1 MNPTDET
8 PVAPDAVQAP
18 EALPVDPSPAPAAA
32 PVKRK
37 RGRPRKNPPPED
49 AAAAES
55 AAAPAPESAAAGSS
69 GAEPPVVVPP
79 APRKRGRPRKN
90 PLPEPAPEPAP
101 EAVASAAPAPADVLP
116 VPEAVPEPE
125 APTSGPAPASA
136 ESIAD
141 SIASLFDPSAKPETA
156 NGKLETPDRGEAAME
171 WSPAVQTPDGKPYL
185 PAETTAL
192 EQPRGEEWAPPAEP
206 RNGAA
211 LPATPAAVDAKR
223 ENGKPVPYPAD
234 ADPAVLAQSV
244 QPSETLKAALAGKH
258 LSNFEM
264 RRLTR
269 RERAYLRA
277 VQHGAKI
284 DYATFVA
291 RGIANAQH
299 VAAIQAAQ
307 QQGLPK
313 PTFVKP
319 KFQDR
324 QAPPSAAAVPSAV
337 APAAPVPREDLP
349 EVRVAE
355 LQKLDVKALL
365 ALAEK
370 AGIADDIPDL
380 HKHDL
385 IYELLRN
392 HARRGGAIRTEG
404 ILEIAKD
411 GSGFLRNREANYH
424 TSPEDAQVPPALI
437 RKFGLR
443 PGQLVVGPCRP
454 PENASGKNRFFVLA
468 GIDTVNGLAP
478 NLARRITPF
487 ENQTPLFPDKRIVLE
502 TTSDGIEMRVTD
514 LFSPIG
520 FGQRGLIV
528 APPRTG
534 KTVIM
539 QKMANAITQNYP
551 DAYLI
556 ILLIDER
563 PEEVTDMQRNTRAHV
578 IASTFDE
585 PPEKHVQVADNVIE
599 MARRKVEMGE
609 DVIILLDSITRLG
622 RAYNTLAPTNGRILS
637 GGVEAT
643 ALQRPKRFF
652 GSARNLEN
660 GGSLTIVATALIETG
675 SRMDEVIF
683 EEFKGT
689 GNMELVLD
697 RALADRRVFPAINI
711 AKSGTRKEELLV
723 NNQIEMTRTWMLRR
737 AIGDAPPA
745 EAMEMIISRMKK
757 FPNNHEF
764 LMGIQN

>member
-1 MNPTDET
+1 
-8 PVAPDAVQAP
+8 
-18 EALPVDPSPAPAAA
+18 
-32 PVKRK
+32 
-37 RGRPRKNPPPED
+37 
-49 AAAAES
+49 
-55 AAAPAPESAAAGSS
+55 
-69 GAEPPVVVPP
+69 
-79 APRKRGRPRKN
+79 
-90 PLPEPAPEPAP
+90 
-101 EAVASAAPAPADVLP
+101 
-116 VPEAVPEPE
+116 
-125 APTSGPAPASA
+125 
-136 ESIAD
+136 
-141 SIASLFDPSAKPETA
+141 
-156 NGKLETPDRGEAAME
+156 
-171 WSPAVQTPDGKPYL
+171 
-185 PAETTAL
+185 
-192 EQPRGEEWAPPAEP
+192 
-206 RNGAA
+206 
-211 LPATPAAVDAKR
+211 
-223 ENGKPVPYPAD
+223 
-234 ADPAVLAQSV
+234 
-244 QPSETLKAALAGKH
+244 
-258 LSNFEM
+258 M

-284 DYATFVA
+284 DYSTFVA
-291 RGIANAQH
+291 RGSANAQH

-307 QQGLPK
+307 KQGLPK
-313 PTFVKP
+313 PTFAKP
-319 KFQDR
+319 KPQQPAP
-324 QAPPSAAAVPSAV
+324 QAMPA
-337 APAAPVPREDLP
+337 APAAVQPAARDDLP
-349 EVRVAE
+349 ELRVAE

-365 ALAEK
+365 ALAEE

-411 GSGFLRNREANYH
+411 GSGFLRNRSANYH

-443 PGQLVVGPCRP
+443 PGQLIVGPCRP

-468 GIDTVNGLAP
+468 GVDTVNGLAP
-478 NLARRITPF
+478 NVARRITPF

-539 QKMANAITQNYP
+539 QKMANAISQNYP
-551 DAYLI
+551 DATLI

-563 PEEVTDMQRNTRAHV
+563 PEEVTDMERNTKALV

-585 PPEKHVQVADNVIE
+585 PPEKHAQVADNVIE

-660 GGSLTIVATALIETG
+660 GGSLTIIATALIETG

-757 FPNNHEF
+757 FPNNHDF
-764 LMGIQN
+764 LMGIQS

>member
-1 MNPTDET
+1 M
-8 PVAPDAVQAP
+8 
-18 EALPVDPSPAPAAA
+18 
-32 PVKRK
+32 KRK
-37 RGRPRKNPPPED
+37 RGRPRKNPLPEPASTAAPATATAPE
-49 AAAAES
+49 AAAAATPAHAAEAAS
-55 AAAPAPESAAAGSS
+55 ASPAGGS
-69 GAEPPVVVPP
+69 GAEPPVVVP

-90 PLPEPAPEPAP
+90 PLPEP
-101 EAVASAAPAPADVLP
+101 EAAAPAPAPDP
-116 VPEAVPEPE
+116 
-125 APTSGPAPASA
+125 SPAPSA
-136 ESIAD
+136 ESTAD
-141 SIASLFDPSAKPETA
+141 SIASLFDPAAKPETPPA
-156 NGKLETPDRGEAAME
+156 DETAME
-171 WSPAVQTPDGKPYL
+171 WSPAVQTPDGKPYI
-185 PAETTAL
+185 PAESTL
-192 EQPRGEEWAPPAEP
+192 LDQPKGEEWAPPAEP
-206 RNGAA
+206 RVGEPEPPRAA
-211 LPATPAAVDAKR
+211 PAAPVAPTVPTAGHPKPPSR
-223 ENGKPVPYPAD
+223 EPYPVD

-244 QPSETLKAALAGKH
+244 QPSDLLKAALSGKH

-284 DYATFVA
+284 DFATFVA

-307 QQGLPK
+307 KMGLPK
-313 PTFVKP
+313 PPPPP
-319 KFQDR
+319 KIKAHSQP
-324 QAPPSAAAVPSAV
+324 QPLPQQPSAV
-337 APAAPVPREDLP
+337 APDAAPAARDDLP
-349 EVRVAE
+349 ELRVAE

-365 ALAEK
+365 ALAEE

-411 GSGFLRNREANYH
+411 GSGFLRNRSANYH

-443 PGQLVVGPCRP
+443 PGQLIVGPCRP

-468 GIDTVNGLAP
+468 GVDTVNGLAP
-478 NLARRITPF
+478 NVARRITPF

-539 QKMANAITQNYP
+539 QKMANAISQNYP
-551 DAYLI
+551 DATPIL
-556 ILLIDER
+556 LLIDER
-563 PEEVTDMQRNTRAHV
+563 PEEVTDMERNTKALV

-585 PPEKHVQVADNVIE
+585 PPEKHAQVADNVIE

-660 GGSLTIVATALIETG
+660 GGSLTIIATALIETG

-757 FPNNHEF
+757 FPNNHDF
-764 LMGIQN
+764 LMGIQS